1 MRVLVVEDEHRMAL
15 HVARALEEDSFAVD
29 VAYDGEQGL
38 AYALAHDYDAIVL
51 DLMLPKLDGMAVCR
65 RLRDAGKR
73 VPVLMLSARDL
84 VEDRVGGLNAGADDY
99 LVKPFAMQE
108 LMARLRALMRRQADD
123 PRSTLKVADLEL
135 DPLTRRACRGTR
147 QIILTAKEFAV
158 LEYLMRRPSIVHTR
172 TMIAEHVWNFAF
184 DHASNVVDVYI
195 KHLRDKIDDKQD
207 QVRPSFIR
215 SVRGAGYV
223 LSDPNEDQA

>member
-1 MRVLVVEDEHRMAL
+1 MRVLVVEDERRMAL
-15 HVARALEEDSFAVD
+15 HVVHALEEDAFAVD
-29 VAYDGEQGL
+29 VAYDGEQAL

-99 LVKPFAMQE
+99 LIKPFAMQE
-108 LMARLRALMRRQADD
+108 LIARLRALIRRQTDD
-123 PRSTLKVADLEL
+123 PRSALKVADLEL
-135 DPLTRRACRGTR
+135 DVLTRRARRGAR
-147 QIILTAKEFAV
+147 QITLTAKEFAV
-158 LEYLMRRPSIVHTR
+158 LEYLMRRPSVVHTR
-172 TMIAEHVWNFAF
+172 TMIAEHVWNFSF

-195 KHLRDKIDDKQD
+195 KHLRDKIDDKHD
-207 QVRPSFIR
+207 PGRPSFIR

-223 LSDPNEDQA
+223 LSDPGQDQA

>member
-15 HVARALEEDSFAVD
+15 HVARALEEDAFAVD
-29 VAYDGEQGL
+29 VAYDGEQAL

-51 DLMLPKLDGMAVCR
+51 DLMLPKIDGMEVCR
-65 RLRDAGKR
+65 RLRDAGRR

-108 LMARLRALMRRQADD
+108 LIARVRALVRRQTVD

-135 DPLTRRACRGTR
+135 DPLTRRAHRGTR
-147 QIILTAKEFAV
+147 QIALTAKEFAV
-158 LEYLMRRPSIVHTR
+158 LEYLMRRPSVVHTR
-172 TMIAEHVWNFAF
+172 TMIAEHVWNFSF

-195 KHLRDKIDDKQD
+195 KHLRDKIDDKLD
-207 QVRPSFIR
+207 QSKPSFIR
-215 SVRGAGYV
+215 SVRGSGYV
-223 LSDPNEDQA
+223 LSDPDEDQA